1 MVGRVARAEK
11 SANLYKISVTIPVVN
26 TQNEKPKC
34 NVVMIKW
41 IPTK

>member
-1 MVGRVARAEK
+1 MGRVTRADK
-11 SANLYKISVTIPVVN
+11 SANLCKNCVAIPVVN